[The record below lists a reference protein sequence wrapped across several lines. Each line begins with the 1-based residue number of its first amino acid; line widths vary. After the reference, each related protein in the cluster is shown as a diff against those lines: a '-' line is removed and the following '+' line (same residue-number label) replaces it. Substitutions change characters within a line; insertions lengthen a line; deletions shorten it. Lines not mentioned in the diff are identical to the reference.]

1 MRKGCEREEEKEKN
15 GEQLRSTN
23 VVANQLHEQQ
33 PTAMLTACANL
44 VHLTV
49 IPRYSRSHEIFALL
63 VLNYLL
69 CNLCR
74 A

>member
-33 PTAMLTACANL
+33 PTALLTACANL

-49 IPRYSRSHEIFALL
+49 MKSLH
-63 VLNYLL
+63 YLS
-69 CNLCR
+69 
-74 A
+74 